1 MSSGPSKISGPIP
14 PDPTLFPDYYKRPAS
29 ARGRLEGNSVKL
41 DFLSGPLAP
50 DPILYP
56 MCYSARPANPP
67 PRIRP
72 NAKEILERGQK
83 GTVGVLLQLEGISLQ
98 RESPPKRK
106 DPKDHEK
113 ENVRRMREIQ
123 KKCREKEMEKEHSRS
138 KPVKALWKSQK
149 YDHVESKVK
158 AKLQES
164 SLSPNL
170 ESHKFLK
177 AYSRCGSGIQP
188 KRSLSPNPTWT
199 EALLRTESPPADADS
214 DTKMQIKGTSIDFVK
229 HNARNA
235 KKVQMR
241 RSQSFQSLTE
251 VLKQKQ
257 KEQEEYNSKQKGHV
271 PQYIQD
277 LKDHWR
283 QEAED
288 RQKNM
293 PDPAMPP
300 GHTMMPE
307 NERQETLNTL
317 KQTQTQMVKEL
328 LLLPVRVDTLSVQ
341 KRRMNLEKKLSE
353 IEEAVKIFSR
363 PKVFIKIDS

>member
-1 MSSGPSKISGPIP
+1 MSAGPSKISGPIP
-14 PDPTLFPDYYKRPAS
+14 PDPTLFPNYYKRPIS
-29 ARGRLEGNSVKL
+29 ARGRLEGNTLKL
-41 DFLSGPLAP
+41 DFLSGPLEP
-50 DPILYP
+50 DPTLYP

-72 NAKEILERGQK
+72 NGREILERGQK
-83 GTVGVLLQLEGISLQ
+83 GTVGVLLQLEGISLHK
-98 RESPPKRK
+98 ESPPKRK

-123 KKCREKEMEKEHSRS
+123 KKCREKEMEKEHGRP

-149 YDHVESKVK
+149 YENVESKVK

-164 SLSPNL
+164 SLPSNL

-188 KRSLSPNPTWT
+188 KRSFPLT
-199 EALLRTESPPADADS
+199 DANGDPQENGNS
-214 DTKMQIKGTSIDFVK
+214 QMQIKGKSIDFVC
-229 HNARNA
+229 HNAQNA
-235 KKVQMR
+235 KRVQMR
-241 RSQSFQSLTE
+241 RSQSLQTLTE

-257 KEQEEYNSKQKGHV
+257 KKQEEYNSKQKGHV
-271 PQYIQD
+271 PQYLID
-277 LKDHWR
+277 LKDRWR

-288 RQKNM
+288 RLKNM
-293 PDPAMPP
+293 PDPSMPP

-317 KQTQTQMVKEL
+317 KDTQTRLVKEL

-341 KRRMNLEKKLSE
+341 KRRMELEKKLSE